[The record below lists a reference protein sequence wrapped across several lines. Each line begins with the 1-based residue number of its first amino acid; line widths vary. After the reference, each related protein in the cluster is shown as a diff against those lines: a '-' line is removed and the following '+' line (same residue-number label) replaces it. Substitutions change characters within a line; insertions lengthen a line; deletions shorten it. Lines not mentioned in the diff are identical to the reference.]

1 MGFSSVNTM
10 WVLTGAV
17 LVFFMQAGFS
27 MMETGFVRAK
37 NAGNIIMK
45 NLMGF
50 CIAAIIIWVAGFG
63 IIFGSANGFA
73 GGLDLFTS
81 GSYADI
87 LPTGVPLFAFMA
99 FQLVLCG
106 TVTAII
112 SGAMAERAKFS
123 AFCIF
128 AIVIS
133 LIIYP
138 VTAHWIWGG
147 GWLSDMGFHDFAGS
161 AAVHMVSGTAALIS
175 AIILGPRIGKYS
187 KQGKSKA
194 IPGHSLTLGAL
205 GVFILWFG
213 WFGLN
218 IGSTFAMDSENATFT
233 AGSIFLN
240 TALAGAFST
249 VSAMLFTW
257 SRYKKPDVSMSLN
270 GCLAGL
276 VAITAGCDVITP
288 MGAAVIGIVAGVLV
302 VLFIEFIDK
311 ACRIDDP
318 VGVVSVHGACG
329 LLGTIAVGLFSKNEG
344 LFLNGRWELL
354 GTQIIGVFVILIWV
368 VLTSMAV
375 LIIIKH
381 TVGLRVTA
389 KEEAVGLDATEHGL
403 VSAYADFT
411 FTSAAGMTPDDAETF
426 VLGSEKIETAVP
438 VTMQMS
444 PASKASKITKVEIIM
459 RQSKFEILKTAMNEM
474 GVTGMTVTQVLG
486 CGIQKGKPEYY
497 RGVELDMQLLPK
509 IQVEMVLAKVPVM
522 DVIETARK
530 VLYTGH
536 IGDGKIFV
544 YDVENVVKVRTGET
558 GYDALQG
565 MDD

>member
-1 MGFSSVNTM
+1 MEFSSVNTM

-27 MMETGFVRAK
+27 MLESGFVRAK

-50 CIAAIIIWVAGFG
+50 CISAIMLWVAGFG

-73 GGLDLFTS
+73 GGFDLFTTGIYS
-81 GSYADI
+81 DI
-87 LPTGVPLFAFMA
+87 LPKGVPLFAFMA
-99 FQLVLCG
+99 FQLALCG
-106 TVTAII
+106 IVTAII

-128 AIVIS
+128 GIVIS
-133 LIIYP
+133 TVIYP
-138 VTAHWIWGG
+138 VTTHWIWGG

-161 AAVHMVSGTAALIS
+161 ASIHMISGAAALVG

-187 KQGKSKA
+187 KQGKSRA

-205 GVFILWFG
+205 GIFILWFG

-218 IGSTFAMDSENATFT
+218 IGSTFTMDSDNGLVT
-233 AGSIFLN
+233 AGTVFLN

-249 VSAMLFTW
+249 VAAMLFTRI
-257 SRYKKPDVSMSLN
+257 RYKKPDVSMSLN

-288 MGAAVIGIVAGVLV
+288 GGAAVIGAVAGVVV

-311 ACRIDDP
+311 ICRVDDP
-318 VGVVSVHGACG
+318 VGVISVHGVCG
-329 LLGTIAVGLFSKNEG
+329 LLGTLAVGLFSKDEG
-344 LFLNGRWELL
+344 LFYKGSGELL
-354 GTQIIGVFVILIWV
+354 GTQIIGVVAILIWV
-368 VLTSMAV
+368 VVTSMITF
-375 LIIIKH
+375 IIIKH

-389 KEEAVGLDATEHGL
+389 KEEAEGLDATEHGL

-411 FTSAAGMTPDDAETF
+411 LTSTAGMAPDDGEIV
-426 VLGSEKIETAVP
+426 VLGSEKMENAVP

-459 RQSKFEILKTAMNEM
+459 RQSKFEALKSAMNEM

-497 RGVELDMQLLPK
+497 RGVEVDMHLLPK